1 MAKNI
6 HGPLYYE
13 RMGRTGPVIAFVHPN
28 PMDQSCWI
36 FQMAHL
42 STWYRCI
49 AIDIPGYGRSP
60 KAGPDLTVADM
71 AQACWEAIDDALPG
85 ATASLVGCSVGS
97 AIVPYMYHQRPDKTA
112 ALVLSGTGYNPTK
125 EFAKRRIDAY
135 TANGID
141 YRWAYTFEDL
151 SPAFRATPLA
161 HFFANLFTE
170 RNQFADV
177 QTILYQFKALQKP
190 DPDGHHERIACPA
203 IILTGSEDGTHQSA
217 FALKTR
223 IPNCELKVLPGAGHA
238 CQMEQPWLFDRFM
251 IEFLAKH
258 GLFPA
263 VSKPTMGGKN
273 RSES

>member
-1 MAKNI
+1 MANHI
-6 HGPLYYE
+6 QGPLYYE

-36 FQMAHL
+36 FQMAHF

-60 KAGPDLTVADM
+60 KADAGLTMADM
-71 AQACWEAIDDALPG
+71 AEACWEAIDDAAPG
-85 ATASLVGCSVGS
+85 ESAILVGCSVGS
-97 AIVPYMYHQRPDKTA
+97 SLAPHMVHQRPEKTA

-125 EFAKRRIDAY
+125 EFTRKRIDNY
-135 TANGID
+135 TADGVA
-141 YRWAYTFEDL
+141 YRWRYTFEDL

-170 RNQFADV
+170 RNEFADM
-177 QTILYQFKALQKP
+177 QTIIHQFKALAQP
-190 DPDGHHERIACPA
+190 YPEGHHERIACPT
-203 IILTGSEDGTHQSA
+203 IILTGSEDGSHERA
-217 FALKTR
+217 FALKAR

-251 IEFLAKH
+251 IEFLTKH
-258 GLFPA
+258 DLFPA
-263 VSKPTMGGKN
+263 ASTPN
-273 RSES
+273 R

>member
-1 MAKNI
+1 MAQHI
-6 HGPLYYE
+6 DGPLYYE

-60 KAGPDLTVADM
+60 KAGPDLTMDDM
-71 AQACWEAIDDALPG
+71 AEACWEAIDEALPG
-85 ATASLVGCSVGS
+85 ETATLAGCSVGS
-97 AIVPYMYHQRPDKTA
+97 AIVPYMYHQRPNKTA
-112 ALVLSGTGYNPTK
+112 ALVLSGTGYNPAK

-135 TANGID
+135 TASGID

-151 SPAFRATPLA
+151 SPAFRTTPLA

-170 RNQFADV
+170 RKEFADL
-177 QTILYQFKALQKP
+177 QTIINQFKALQKP
-190 DPDGHHERIACPA
+190 DPDGHHERIACPT
-203 IILTGSEDGTHQSA
+203 IILTGSEDGTHQAA
-217 FALKTR
+217 FPLKAR

-251 IEFLAKH
+251 IEFLTRH
-258 GLFPA
+258 GLFPSS
-263 VSKPTMGGKN
+263 SKLAKAIV
-273 RSES
+273 

>member
-1 MAKNI
+1 
-6 HGPLYYE
+6 
-13 RMGRTGPVIAFVHPN
+13 VIAFIHPN

-60 KAGPDLTVADM
+60 RADAGLAMTDM
-71 AQACWEAIDDALPG
+71 AEACWEAIDDALPG
-85 ATASLVGCSVGS
+85 EKAILVGCSVGS

-112 ALVLSGTGYNPTK
+112 ALVLSGTGYNPAK

-135 TANGID
+135 TGNGIE

-151 SPAFRATPLA
+151 SPAFRTTPLA

-170 RNQFADV
+170 RNQFADL
-177 QTILYQFKALQKP
+177 QTILHQFKALQQP
-190 DPDGHHERIACPA
+190 DPEGHFERIACPTT
-203 IILTGSEDGTHQSA
+203 ILTGSEDGTHQSA
-217 FALKTR
+217 FALKAH

-238 CQMEQPWLFDRFM
+238 CQIEQPWLFDRFM
-251 IEFLAKH
+251 IEFLTGH
-258 GLFPA
+258 GLFPEA
-263 VSKPTMGGKN
+263 SKPGKSDCLN
-273 RSES
+273 GPALPANGD

>member
-1 MAKNI
+1 MAQHI

-60 KAGPDLTVADM
+60 KADAELTVPDM
-71 AQACWEAIDDALPG
+71 AEACWEAIDDALP
-85 ATASLVGCSVGS
+85 AETAILVGCSVGS
-97 AIVPYMYHQRPDKTA
+97 AIVPHMYHQRPDKTA
-112 ALVLSGTGYNPTK
+112 AFVLSGTGYNPTK

-161 HFFANLFTE
+161 HFFANLFSE
-170 RNQFADV
+170 RNQFADL

-190 DPDGHHERIACPA
+190 DPDGHHERIACPT

-217 FALKTR
+217 FALKAR
-223 IPNCELKVLPGAGHA
+223 IPNCELRVLPGAGHA

-251 IEFLAKH
+251 IEFLSKH

-263 VSKPTMGGKN
+263 ASKPARATA
-273 RSES
+273 